1 MLARG
6 ARLDNTAVLITIT
19 PGKVTVLSNLRK
31 EKNIMKKENE
41 VPFFARYL
49 EGQEFPEV
57 KTNIKAGATT
67 KYPSD
72 LDEMEHTLKYPS
84 DGDET

>member
-1 MLARG
+1 M
-6 ARLDNTAVLITIT
+6 
-19 PGKVTVLSNLRK
+19 LSNLRK
-31 EKNIMKKENE
+31 EKNAVKKNEIE

-57 KTNIKAGATT
+57 KTNVKAGAATT

-72 LDEMEHTLKYPS
+72 QDELEHTLKYPS